1 MKYFSIII
9 PFLKF
14 DRKLFNCLESLVK
27 QNFTNFETIIIYNG
41 TKKISLNL
49 KKKKLNSR
57 YPNLNL
63 NLLVSKRKK
72 NISYARNKGIKKSKG
87 NYIIFLDSDDEF
99 VSNSLLEIY
108 NELKK
113 KEPEISI
120 YNYLSK
126 KKNKITKDLTKLD
139 KNNLFKNISDIDSI
153 SLTCWRFIVKK
164 KFLTKNKIYFHT
176 KLLINEDNLFSSRL
190 IYNCKNFLI
199 SKKVYYIYNHN
210 PIGATNLSLNLSEYR
225 SKIIKGSIINL
236 KEILKLSAK
245 IKKKDQLK
253 LKFFL
258 YRIKDIFLKNFI
270 FSNLEKFQNKN
281 KLEKFLNKKE
291 IVQLD
296 EIIFKYFKLSSVSKI
311 NKVFFNNIDEISK
324 NQNILV
330 LFSYTHISS
339 LISKYLREKNIDYEI
354 IDNSKILKG
363 KKLNKKK
370 INSFNYL
377 SKTKFQRN
385 NLIIC
390 HTSNK
395 INREIKTQISKKFRK
410 RFLLYEFEGLLKN
423 NDKNI

>member
-1 MKYFSIII
+1 M
-9 PFLKF
+9 
-14 DRKLFNCLESLVK
+14 
-27 QNFTNFETIIIYNG
+27 
-41 TKKISLNL
+41 
-49 KKKKLNSR
+49 
-57 YPNLNL
+57 
-63 NLLVSKRKK
+63 
-72 NISYARNKGIKKSKG
+72 
-87 NYIIFLDSDDEF
+87 
-99 VSNSLLEIY
+99 
-108 NELKK
+108 
-113 KEPEISI
+113 
-120 YNYLSK
+120 
-126 KKNKITKDLTKLD
+126 TKLD

-164 KFLTKNKIYFHT
+164 QFLIKNKIYFHT

-190 IYNCKNFLI
+190 IFNCKNFLI

-210 PIGATNLSLNLSEYR
+210 PIGATNQSLNLSEYR

-281 KLEKFLNKKE
+281 KLEKFLSKSE

-296 EIIFKYFKLSSVSKI
+296 KIIFKYFKLSSVSKI

-324 NQNILV
+324 NQSILV

-354 IDNSKILKG
+354 IDNSKILQG

-377 SKTKFQRN
+377 SKAKFQRN

-395 INREIKTQISKKFRK
+395 INREIKAQISKKFRK
-410 RFLLYEFEGLLKN
+410 KFLLYEFERFLKN